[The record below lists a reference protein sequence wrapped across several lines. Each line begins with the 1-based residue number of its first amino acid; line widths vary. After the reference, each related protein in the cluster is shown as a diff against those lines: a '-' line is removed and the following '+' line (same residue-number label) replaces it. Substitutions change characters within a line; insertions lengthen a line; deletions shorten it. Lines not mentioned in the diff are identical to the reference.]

1 MKDYLNEVGDYAS
14 LIVDLKETIK
24 QQQKVI
30 KDLQSQIEIQNA
42 MKIPVTVALQI
53 VELTDII
60 EAYKK
65 YAPVSVVEMIEK
77 KIQPKRGGV
86 SKSLKGLPVVERVQ
100 RKNLEPPKP
109 TRNGLSKTLK
119 NTK

>member
-1 MKDYLNEVGDYAS
+1 MKNYLNEVSDYAS

-42 MKIPVTVALQI
+42 MKIPVSVTLQVA
-53 VELTDII
+53 ELTNKV
-60 EAYKK
+60 EMYKK
-65 YAPVSVVEMIEK
+65 YSPLAVTEKVEG
-77 KIQPKRGGV
+77 R
-86 SKSLKGLPVVERVQ
+86 
-100 RKNLEPPKP
+100 NKP
-109 TRNGLSKTLK
+109 TRVGLSKTLK

>member
-1 MKDYLNEVGDYAS
+1 VKNYLNEVSDYAS

-42 MKIPVTVALQI
+42 MKIPVSVTLQVA
-53 VELTDII
+53 ELTNKV
-60 EAYKK
+60 EMYKK
-65 YAPVSVVEMIEK
+65 YSPLAVTEKVEG
-77 KIQPKRGGV
+77 R
-86 SKSLKGLPVVERVQ
+86 
-100 RKNLEPPKP
+100 NKP
-109 TRNGLSKTLK
+109 TRVGLSKTLK

>member
-1 MKDYLNEVGDYAS
+1 MGDYAS

-53 VELTDII
+53 VELTDVIA
-60 EAYKK
+60 AYKK

-77 KIQPKRGGV
+77 KIKPTRGGV
-86 SKSLKGLPVVERVQ
+86 SKSLKDLPVVERVQ
-100 RKNLEPPKP
+100 KTKLVSPKP
-109 TRNGLSKTLK
+109 TRGGVSKTLK

>member
-30 KDLQSQIEIQNA
+30 KDLQSQIAIQNA
-42 MKIPVTVALQI
+42 MKIPVSVALQ
-53 VELTDII
+53 VAELTNKVDM
-60 EAYKK
+60 YKK
-65 YAPVSVVEMIEK
+65 YSPVAVTEKVE
-77 KIQPKRGGV
+77 G
-86 SKSLKGLPVVERVQ
+86 
-100 RKNLEPPKP
+100 KNKP
-109 TRNGLSKTLK
+109 TRGGLSKTLK